1 MHKIDYER
9 HILSLKDDELEKLV
23 RLWAEAQKNLY
34 YSTQRKAGSGD
45 QGRDVVGFFS
55 DEKHEGKWDN
65 YQCKQ
70 YGKTLPTAEGML
82 EIGKILFYSF
92 QGQFTPPENY
102 YFVAPRG
109 VNKNLDFYISNPSI
123 FKKNLIEEWD
133 KYCKDKIIQNSQVI
147 LTRELNEFIQKYDF
161 KKINVIDV
169 DTIANDVKFRG
180 ILVDYFGGELLPA
193 PDGEVPSEI
202 QANENKYIGKILDSY
217 SDHDQVT
224 YASIEDIKQHD
235 IFFYDFNIQRE
246 RFYSADAFKCFY
258 RDNTVGEIL
267 DSFENEVFKGV
278 ISTSLKKYDNAFECL
293 CSVMDQAANI
303 QISGKLSIH
312 ARVDVKQGYCHHFAN
327 SDKISW
333 KRNK

>member
-1 MHKIDYER
+1 MHVINYER

-23 RLWAEAQKNLY
+23 RLWAEAQKKLY

-45 QGRDVVGFFS
+45 LGRDVVGFYS

-82 EIGKILFYSF
+82 ELGKILYYSF
-92 QGQFTPPENY
+92 QGQFTPPEKY

-123 FKKNLIEEWD
+123 FKSTLIAEWE
-133 KYCKDKIIQNSQVI
+133 KYCKEKIIKNSEVT
-147 LTRELNEFIQKYDF
+147 LTSDLKNFIEKYDF
-161 KKINVIDV
+161 RKINVIDV
-169 DTIANDVKFRG
+169 DIIANDEKFRG
-180 ILVDYFGGELLPA
+180 ILVDCFGGELLPA

-202 QANENKYIGKILDSY
+202 QTNEIKYLGKILDSY
-217 SDHDQVT
+217 SDHDQVI
-224 YASIEDIKQHD
+224 YSSIEDIRQHD
-235 IFFYDFNIQRE
+235 VFSYDFNVQRE
-246 RFYSADAFKCFY
+246 RFYSAEAFKCFY

-278 ISTSLKKYDNAFECL
+278 ISTSLRKYDNAFECL
-293 CSVMDQAANI
+293 CSVMDQAAKI
-303 QISGKLSIH
+303 QTSGKLSIH

-333 KRNK
+333 RRKK